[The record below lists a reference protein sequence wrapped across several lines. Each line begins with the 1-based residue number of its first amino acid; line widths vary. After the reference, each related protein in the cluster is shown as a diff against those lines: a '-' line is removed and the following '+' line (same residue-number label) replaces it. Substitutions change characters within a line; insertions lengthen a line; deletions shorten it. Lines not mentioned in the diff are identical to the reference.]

1 MERLE
6 VIDLEKSFGR
16 TRALAGVS
24 FSVKQGELLA
34 LLGPS
39 GCGKTTCLRL
49 IAGFERPDKGDIRI
63 DGTSILGLP
72 PERRGIGF
80 VFQHYALF
88 PHMTVAK
95 NIAYGIRFRSGIDV
109 RARVGE
115 LLSLVHLEGRADRR
129 PAELSGGERQR
140 VALARALAPSPRLL
154 LLDEP
159 LSALDAALQEELRR
173 ELRRIQRAFSLPTVY
188 VTHDQAEALAIAD
201 RIGVMNAGRIEQ
213 IGRPDEV
220 YRHPR
225 TRFTAAFLGRGS
237 RFLGRISSG
246 ESVIVNGHP
255 LRIAPPRE
263 EIPTGTEVEVIVR
276 EEDVRLG
283 PGENPLPVEVVESE
297 YHGDARVI
305 IASTPIGIVR
315 ARIPEW
321 EESVQ
326 PGARLT
332 FHLPPDRIFVF
343 PAGNELS

>member
-63 DGTSILGLP
+63 DGASILGLP

-140 VALARALAPSPRLL
+140 VALARALAPPAFSFSTSRSRPLTLPCRRSSGGNFAASSAHFRSPR
-154 LLDEP
+154 
-159 LSALDAALQEELRR
+159 ST
-173 ELRRIQRAFSLPTVY
+173 SPT
-188 VTHDQAEALAIAD
+188 I
-201 RIGVMNAGRIEQ
+201 
-213 IGRPDEV
+213 RP
-220 YRHPR
+220 R
-225 TRFTAAFLGRGS
+225 
-237 RFLGRISSG
+237 
-246 ESVIVNGHP
+246 
-255 LRIAPPRE
+255 
-263 EIPTGTEVEVIVR
+263 
-276 EEDVRLG
+276 
-283 PGENPLPVEVVESE
+283 PLPSRTES
-297 YHGDARVI
+297 G
-305 IASTPIGIVR
+305 
-315 ARIPEW
+315 
-321 EESVQ
+321 
-326 PGARLT
+326 
-332 FHLPPDRIFVF
+332 
-343 PAGNELS
+343 